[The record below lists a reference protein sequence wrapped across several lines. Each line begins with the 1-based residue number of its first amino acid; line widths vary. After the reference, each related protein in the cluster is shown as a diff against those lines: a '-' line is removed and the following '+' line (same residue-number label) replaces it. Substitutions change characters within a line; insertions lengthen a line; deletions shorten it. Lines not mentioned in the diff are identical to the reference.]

1 MKFEERKEKFQEKL
15 VSLLKEYNVDIYAA
29 NMTINNEVH
38 PVIRVVD
45 TDKVQEKQIVNEDG
59 TINGEIVEE
68 KKNEA

>member
-1 MKFEERKEKFQEKL
+1 
-15 VSLLKEYNVDIYAA
+15 
-29 NMTINNEVH
+29 MTINNEVH